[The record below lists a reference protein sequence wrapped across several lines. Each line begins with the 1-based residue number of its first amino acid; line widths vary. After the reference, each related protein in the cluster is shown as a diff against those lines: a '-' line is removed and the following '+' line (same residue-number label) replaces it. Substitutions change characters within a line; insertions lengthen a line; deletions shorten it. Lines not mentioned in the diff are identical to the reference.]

1 MPSFPKNKLAQLVK
15 AERNISAFQ
24 KLANIHERALNEHN
38 DQLDFTWKDGY
49 QKGSDDVSTLY
60 KPKVEAQEDQLL
72 DQAKRHQ
79 KRVEEL
85 KAEIESNKPVFVTG
99 ELVQGKAIQFGF
111 LVSNWRSGWKWISSW
126 TFALIAYIAVYGIP
140 PEIMSLLPVGSQ
152 TKVIAVLSI
161 IGMICRF
168 INQSKPKPLLDV
180 KGEFDDF
187 AA

>member
-1 MPSFPKNKLAQLVK
+1 MGDEIMPSFPKNKLAQLVK

-24 KLANIHERALNEHN
+24 KLSNIHERALNEHN

-85 KAEIESNKPVFVTG
+85 KAEIESNKPVFVN
-99 ELVQGKAIQFGF
+99 GF
-111 LVSNWRSGWKWISSW
+111 LVGH
-126 TFALIAYIAVYGIP
+126 LH
-140 PEIMSLLPVGSQ
+140 
-152 TKVIAVLSI
+152 
-161 IGMICRF
+161 
-168 INQSKPKPLLDV
+168 
-180 KGEFDDF
+180 
-187 AA
+187 